1 MKNKTREKI
10 GKFLLGMIILIF
22 LIGLLPVAFK

>member
-1 MKNKTREKI
+1 MKIKTREKI

-22 LIGLLPVAFK
+22 LIGLLPVAFN